1 MPQLLEALALFAWP
15 LIAAVVLWRVFPL
28 VKEIV
33 KSRAF
38 TVKVGNME
46 ISVQETTD
54 QLRASLEDVQKKVEQ
69 LRAHMGHKT
78 APVSTNASAALAIAP
93 RRVVWVDD
101 RPENNALEIARLRDD
116 RVEVI
121 EVTSTEDALRILVD
135 QRLDVRAV
143 ISDMVRREG
152 NAPNRKAGL
161 ELIQQLRSAGLSV
174 PIFVYG
180 SARALEQTR
189 DQVLAVGGSGAT
201 ASSVELFEML
211 SEVLG
216 ATAAT

>member
-1 MPQLLEALALFAWP
+1 MPQLLEALAPFAWP

-38 TVKVGNME
+38 TIKVGSME
-46 ISVQETTD
+46 ISVQEATE
-54 QLRASLEDVQKKVEQ
+54 QLRASLEDLQKKVEE
-69 LRAHMGHKT
+69 LRAQRGHKT
-78 APVSTNASAALAIAP
+78 TLAAPSASAAPAIAP

-116 RVEVI
+116 GVEVI
-121 EVTSTEDALRILVD
+121 EVTSTEDAVRILVD
-135 QRLDVRAV
+135 RRLAVRAV